1 MRIVITECDHDAFA
15 EEQAVADA
23 FGAEL
28 VIAQSRTAEELIA
41 NAEGADVLVVQ
52 YAKITAEILDALP
65 NVRAIGRYG
74 VGYDSVDL
82 AAANARGVAVC
93 NVPDYGTES
102 VSDHAISLALSTIRE
117 IPRLD
122 RGVRAGVMDFPG
134 IRPVHLMAGRTF
146 GVVGLGLIGS
156 STARKAKGLGFEVI
170 GHDALGGDAT
180 EFRGVEHVSLEELL
194 RRSDI
199 VSIHT
204 PLNEGTKHL
213 LGAEEFALAKPGL
226 ILVNT
231 SRGPVVDTD
240 ALIDALKSGQ
250 VRSAALDVSE
260 VEPIPLGYPLLE
272 FPQVILTPH
281 LAWYSEESY
290 GELKARTVENAA
302 TVAAGRRPRNI
313 VNPQVLG
320 APGRNRS
327 IDPTESR

>member
-82 AAANARGVAVC
+82 DAANARGVAVC

-102 VSDHAISLALSTIRE
+102 VSDHAIALALSTIRE

-231 SRGPVVDTD
+231 SRGPVVDTN

-320 APGRNRS
+320 APGRNS
-327 IDPTESR
+327 SVPAE

>member
-82 AAANARGVAVC
+82 DAANARGVAVC

-102 VSDHAISLALSTIRE
+102 VSDHAIALALSTIRE

-320 APGRNRS
+320 APGRNS
-327 IDPTESR
+327 SVPAE